1 MLCNVRGNYF
11 PEVLYAFLSEARDL
25 YEEDGDEL
33 IVMDVTVSVTEF
45 CYNWYFVN
53 LIQYYSYLY
62 FS

>member
-33 IVMDVTVSVTEF
+33 IVMDVTIVVTEF
-45 CYNWYFVN
+45 CYNWHFVN
-53 LIQYYSYLY
+53 LIPI
-62 FS
+62 